1 MYYIHYGTYNGCQL
15 SEYNRFLSRLRHS
28 KYKCVTIRE
37 DNDFK
42 AIIFVMAERQFFN
55 STINSITIN

>member
-1 MYYIHYGTYNGCQL
+1 MYYIHYGTCQL
-15 SEYNRFLSRLRHS
+15 SEYNRFLSRLRHI